1 MIRKKPLRTMK
12 IISTKGLLSGKF
24 DALWT
29 NTAIHERIDNK
40 LVYCYKQDCRDDI
53 QVFPTFTYELTDGQ
67 VTAIELSYI
76 IDNPTPQRL
85 EYFRDICESFYEL
98 HGFMIESVNESPR
111 VYFRATDM
119 FDMASLIHALDH
131 LSVSLEGVICAVDD
145 SLTEKDAI
153 YSPSGS
159 YIIQLPDVPHY
170 SIKEGT
176 LYISPMAAR
185 HCTQLQKLDV
195 PVEMLF
201 DNSSLREYPQG
212 LKVKV
217 WNTHYDGTPI
227 EEEEDLN
234 DDMPIFDE
242 HEVGYSK
249 DGKIL
254 KGCRHTFND
263 TRYEVPDGV
272 EEIEDFA
279 FLPCPHFV
287 ELSIP
292 RSVKTIGDHIFG
304 NGGIIEIR
312 DE

>member
-1 MIRKKPLRTMK
+1 MKK
-12 IISTKGLLSGKF
+12 IISTEGLLSGKF
-24 DALWT
+24 NAPWT
-29 NTAIHERIDNK
+29 NAAIHERIDNK
-40 LVYCYKQDCRDDI
+40 LVYCYKQECRDGI
-53 QVFPTFTYELTDGQ
+53 QVIPTFTYELTDGQ
-67 VTAIELSYI
+67 ATAIELSYT
-76 IDNPTPQRL
+76 IDNPIPQRL
-85 EYFRDICESFYEL
+85 ENFRDTCEYFYEL
-98 HGFMIESVNESPR
+98 HGFMIESGNESPR

-131 LSVSLEGVICAVDD
+131 LSVNLEGVICAVDD

-159 YIIQLPDVPHY
+159 YLIQIPNIPHY
-170 SIKEGT
+170 RIKEGT

-185 HCTQLQKLDV
+185 HCTELQKLDI

-201 DNSSLREYPQG
+201 DNGSLREYPQG
-212 LKVKV
+212 LKVKI
-217 WNTHYDGTPI
+217 WDTHYDGTPI
-227 EEEEDLN
+227 EEEDDFN
-234 DDMPIFDE
+234 DDMPIFDD

-254 KGCRHTFND
+254 IGCRYTFND
-263 TRYEVPDGV
+263 IRYEVPDGV

-279 FLPCPHFV
+279 FLACRHNV

-292 RSVKTIGDHIFG
+292 RSVKKIGDYIFG
-304 NGGIIEIR
+304 NGGVINIR

>member
-1 MIRKKPLRTMK
+1 MKK
-12 IISTKGLLSGKF
+12 IISTKGLLNGKF
-24 DALWT
+24 DAPWT

-40 LVYCYKQDCRDDI
+40 LTYCYKQDCRDDI
-53 QVFPTFTYELTDGQ
+53 QLIPTFTYELSDGQ
-67 VTAIELSYI
+67 VTAIELSYT
-76 IDNPTPQRL
+76 IDNPIPKRL
-85 EYFRDICESFYEL
+85 ENFRDTCEYFYEL
-98 HGFMIESVNESPR
+98 HGFMIESGNESPR

-131 LSVSLEGVICAVDD
+131 LSVSLEGIICAVDD

-153 YSPSGS
+153 YSPSES
-159 YIIQLPDVPHY
+159 YIIQIPDVPHY
-170 SIKEGT
+170 SIKEGN

-185 HCTQLQKLDV
+185 HCIQLQKLDI

-201 DNSSLREYPQG
+201 DESSLREYPQG

-217 WNTHYDGTPI
+217 WDTHYDGTPV
-227 EEEEDLN
+227 EVEEDLD

-242 HEVGYSK
+242 HDVGYSK

-254 KGCRHTFND
+254 MGCRHTFNEIQ
-263 TRYEVPDGV
+263 YEVPDGV
-272 EEIEDFA
+272 EVIEDFA

-292 RSVKTIGDHIFG
+292 RSVRIIGDYIFG
-304 NGGIIEIR
+304 NGGQIVIR
-312 DE
+312 D